1 MGLRQVSAYSQAQA
15 IVRARYSTL
24 LGAEEWSG
32 LIECRD
38 HGALISLLAKTA
50 YAPHLEIPVE
60 QLTPRRT
67 VYQLRWRLAGD
78 YETLINVVPEPGRQV
93 IMWLWQSYEVDNLKA
108 ALRGVET
115 GASWDQ
121 VRHLLSPMGRSVW
134 LQMADLERMVRS
146 GSVERAVDRT
156 ADTPYHDTLIHAL
169 ERYRAEHNLFPLEVA
184 LDLDHR
190 RSLWASVQRLH
201 GTDARQAELL
211 VGTLLDRDNL
221 LWALRYRLYHHL
233 SEQEIV
239 NYTLP
244 FGYRVRDEDIRAI
257 AAGDD
262 VRRIV
267 LGLYPA
273 LGELEGIEDPKG
285 GRLMLLEQ
293 HLWEQLIEICRSQF
307 SGEPFHIGL
316 PIAYLLLR
324 ENEIRNLTT
333 LIEAKA
339 SQMAPGVFA
348 PLLVR

>member
-1 MGLRQVSAYSQAQA
+1 MGLRDVSAYSRAQA

-24 LGAEEWSG
+24 LDDEEWAG

-38 HGALISLLAKTA
+38 YGALVSLLAKSV
-50 YAPHLEIPVE
+50 YAPHLQIAIEL
-60 QLTPRRT
+60 LTPRRT

-78 YETLINVVPEPGRQV
+78 YETLIDVVPDPGRQV
-93 IMWLWQSYEVDNLKA
+93 IMSLWQSYEIDNLKA

-121 VRHLLSPMGRSVW
+121 VRHLLSPMGRSVS
-134 LQMADLERMVRS
+134 LKMTDLERMVRS

-156 ADTPYHDTLIHAL
+156 VDTPYYDTLIHAL
-169 ERYRAEHNLFPLEVA
+169 ERYRREHNLFPLEVA

-190 RSLWASVQRLH
+190 RGLWASVQRLSGRDATEAQRLI
-201 GTDARQAELL
+201 GT
-211 VGTLLDRDNL
+211 VLDRDNL

-244 FGYRVRDEDIRAI
+244 FGYRVHDEDIRAI

-262 VRRIV
+262 VRQIV
-267 LGLYPA
+267 LRLYPE
-273 LGELEGIEDPKG
+273 LGELEEIDDPAG
-285 GRLMLLEQ
+285 GRLTLLEQ
-293 HLWEQLIEICRSQF
+293 HLWAQLMEMCRGVF
-307 SGEPFHIGL
+307 SGNPFHIGL

-333 LIEAKA
+333 VVEAKA
-339 SQMAPGVFA
+339 SDLPAEA
-348 PLLVR
+348 IRPLLVR